1 MMEARGRPR
10 VLLTMGDPAG
20 IGPEIC
26 ACCMC
31 DREVTDYGKVVLI
44 GDGRAL
50 QNAMEIRRLSGYKL
64 NRIQQPQDGCFENG
78 VINYIQPYDDLEQ
91 EIPLGKMSIEGAKLA
106 YSFIL
111 KGLELVQKWD
121 AQLMVTSPINKDAFH
136 LAGIPEKDHT
146 EIFKRH
152 YKGIPTVSMFHCREL
167 CVFHYTRHMSLM
179 NAIHAVD
186 TEQLIRS
193 IQQVEQTMKAL
204 GVNHPRVAVAALNPH
219 ASDGGMFGSEEE
231 LYITPAVNACREQ
244 GIDVSGPVPADAVFY
259 LQKSGQFD
267 CVLSLFHDQGHIA
280 CKTYDFEHS
289 VSLTFG
295 LPFMRATV
303 DHGTAYDLA
312 GKGTASYENL
322 KEAIMVG
329 INYCHKQK

>member
-1 MMEARGRPR
+1 
-10 VLLTMGDPAG
+10 
-20 IGPEIC
+20 
-26 ACCMC
+26 
-31 DREVTDYGKVVLI
+31 
-44 GDGRAL
+44 
-50 QNAMEIRRLSGYKL
+50 
-64 NRIQQPQDGCFENG
+64 
-78 VINYIQPYDDLEQ
+78 
-91 EIPLGKMSIEGAKLA
+91 
-106 YSFIL
+106 
-111 KGLELVQKWD
+111 
-121 AQLMVTSPINKDAFH
+121 
-136 LAGIPEKDHT
+136 
-146 EIFKRH
+146 
-152 YKGIPTVSMFHCREL
+152 
-167 CVFHYTRHMSLM
+167 M